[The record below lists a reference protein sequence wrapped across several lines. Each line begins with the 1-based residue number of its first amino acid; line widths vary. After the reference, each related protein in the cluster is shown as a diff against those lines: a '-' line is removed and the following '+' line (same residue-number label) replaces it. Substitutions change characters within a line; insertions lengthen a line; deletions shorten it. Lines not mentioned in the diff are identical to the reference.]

1 MQKNRKR
8 RGLMK
13 KVLYY
18 AALAILTGVFLFSA
32 YKVGTYFLE
41 QKRSQTDTEEVKQYM
56 QVVPAQTG
64 DSSAAVEQAP
74 IAVDFE
80 AMKAVNK
87 DIVAWL
93 YVPDTR
99 LNYPIVQAADND
111 YYLHRLLNG
120 DYNLNG
126 TIFMD
131 YLNHADFSDAN
142 TLIFGH
148 NMKSGNMFG
157 EMTNYKKQSYYDQH
171 PVAYLLTPTQNYTLE
186 LVAGV
191 ILNDDDAIYQ
201 HSFSQ
206 ELLDACRSHSTF
218 SSNVEATA
226 QDRFVTLSTC
236 SYEYDNA
243 RFVVLG
249 KLVPLGS

>member
-1 MQKNRKR
+1 
-8 RGLMK
+8 MK
-13 KVLYY
+13 KAAYYGVL
-18 AALAILTGVFLFSA
+18 AVLACVFLFSA
-32 YKVGTYFLE
+32 YKVGAYFLE
-41 QKRSQTDTEEVKQYM
+41 QRRSQKDTDQVKQYM
-56 QVVPAQTG
+56 QVQTPQSG
-64 DSSAAVEQAP
+64 TEETQQAP
-74 IAVDFE
+74 ITVDFE
-80 AMKAVNK
+80 AMKQINP

-93 YVPDTR
+93 YIPDTR

-131 YLNHADFSDAN
+131 YLNKADFSDAN
-142 TLIFGH
+142 TLIYGH

-157 EMTNYKKQSYYDQH
+157 EMTNYKKQSFYDQH
-171 PVAYLLTPTQNYTLE
+171 STAYLLTPDQNYKLE

-191 ILNDDDAIYQ
+191 VLSDDAEIYQ
-201 HSFSQ
+201 HGFSQ
-206 ELLDACRSHSTF
+206 SLLDFCRSHSTF
-218 SSNVEATA
+218 QSTVEASA

-249 KLVPLGS
+249 KLVPIES